1 MLGKESRSPTLKPR
15 SGWVGEQ
22 LSRLGKRLPIPIFA
36 AVLLMNVYM
45 ECVKNP
51 IDFILH
57 INDQLD
63 CLVNTY
69 NIWIYAILF
78 LVIFVETGLVV
89 MPFLPGDSL
98 LFAAGAIC
106 ARTAGQP
113 DAPMN
118 IWVLILLLFI
128 AAVLGDNSNYAIG
141 RFFGARAVKLKI
153 GKRQLVKQSY
163 IDKTQAFFDK
173 YGTKAIIMARFVPIV
188 RTFTPFVAGVGKM
201 EYKRKFLPFDVL
213 GGFLWITSMCLAG
226 FALGTNPWVK
236 EHFESVVIAIILIS
250 VLPMVI
256 GYISSRLKSKQATK

>member
-1 MLGKESRSPTLKPR
+1 
-15 SGWVGEQ
+15 
-22 LSRLGKRLPIPIFA
+22 
-36 AVLLMNVYM
+36 M
-45 ECVKNP
+45 ECASNP

-57 INDQLD
+57 INKNLD
-63 CLVNTY
+63 CMVDTY
-69 NIWIYAILF
+69 NVWIYAILF
-78 LVIFVETGLVV
+78 LIIFVETGLVV

-118 IWVLILLLFI
+118 IWLLILLLFV

-141 RFFGARAVKLKI
+141 RFLGGWAVKLKI
-153 GKRQLVKQSY
+153 GKRSLVKQSY

-201 EYKRKFLPFDVL
+201 DYKRKFLPYDIF
-213 GGFLWITSMCLAG
+213 GGFLWISSMTLAG
-226 FALGTNPWVK
+226 YALGNVAWVRD
-236 EHFESVVIAIILIS
+236 HFEAVVIAIILIS

-256 GYISSRLKSKQATK
+256 GYLRSRIGNKSTPQP